1 MKLRDILAWLGIAAI
16 ALVVLFP
23 IAWAIKTS
31 LTAPLGVGA
40 RTTGIVHL
48 ESYRYIL
55 SQPLFVLYLRNS
67 LVVSVGA
74 ILAALPMA
82 IMGGYALARFDFP
95 GKRLSVLLLILPLL
109 PAIAV
114 LVPLIVYMRSLGLY
128 NTLFA
133 VVLANVVFNTPFAVW
148 MVRGFFAS
156 IPVEVEEAARMDGCS
171 HMGTLRRISLPLAA
185 PGLIAV
191 SIFVF
196 INSWN
201 NYLYAFAFTTSPE
214 LAVLPQALLR
224 FLGAWG
230 TNYGGLTAAATLAL
244 LPPALFFLLFQKW
257 FVMGMLAGTG
267 K

>member
-1 MKLRDILAWLGIAAI
+1 
-16 ALVVLFP
+16 
-23 IAWAIKTS
+23 
-31 LTAPLGVGA
+31 
-40 RTTGIVHL
+40 
-48 ESYRYIL
+48 
-55 SQPLFVLYLRNS
+55 
-67 LVVSVGA
+67 
-74 ILAALPMA
+74 
-82 IMGGYALARFDFP
+82 
-95 GKRLSVLLLILPLL
+95 
-109 PAIAV
+109 
-114 LVPLIVYMRSLGLY
+114 
-128 NTLFA
+128 
-133 VVLANVVFNTPFAVW
+133 